1 MSFITTRLLF
11 VAMSMLPLLSSAAEG
26 PKLERG
32 RAVYQDVCMACHAQA
47 NVMVSAPKAGDAAE
61 WARRAA
67 QSPAGLEMLTTHAIE
82 GFGAMPP
89 KGGRSELTRAQI
101 RDAIEFMRW
110 PSADPGPTRGQVTR

>member
-1 MSFITTRLLF
+1 
-11 VAMSMLPLLSSAAEG
+11 MLPFLSWAAEG
-26 PKLERG
+26 PKLEKG

-67 QSPAGLEMLTTHAIE
+67 RSPKGLEMLTTHAVE

-101 RDAIEFMRW
+101 RDAIEYMRE
-110 PSADPGPTRGQVTR
+110 PLVDPGHARGDPKH

>member
-1 MSFITTRLLF
+1 MPLSSNSLLF
-11 VAMSMLPLLSSAAEG
+11 VAMSMLPFLSSAAEG

-32 RAVYQDVCMACHAQA
+32 RAVYQDVCIACHAQA

-67 QSPAGLEMLTTHAIE
+67 QSPGGLDMLTTHAVK

-101 RDAIEFMRW
+101 RDAIEYMRQ
-110 PSADPGPTRGQVTR
+110 PSVESSQARGEAKP